1 MTTQNAPA
9 GTSAAA
15 ITATSPR
22 PVPAPAPPSWAWRR
36 GALILAGAAQLITIS
51 ALTSADPL
59 AVTWASLLLAI
70 APAPLAAATAFAPAP
85 VNRLAA
91 VIAVLVLVAGAAG
104 GIVHTGLFFVPAL
117 VVLAVGSVKLWR
129 EQPGA
134 RREVVLAMTRYL
146 TRDRIVIGAALTAP
160 LAVAAILLP
169 FRASWSNTNV
179 ALLLVVVV
187 VGVAVT
193 GNRVA
198 GGLAAV
204 VAALWFDFFFTV
216 PYYRFTIR
224 SRADVTTAVL
234 LLFTGL
240 VVSQLAARA
249 RRLRVVAVT
258 DAGYLAQIHETASL
272 AKSATVPEVVV
283 NHVREQ
289 LTALLDLDG
298 ARFEYGAL
306 LGHPPRLEPDGTVT
320 VRHSRWDVQLSGLP
334 AEEIELRTFGNG
346 QYYGRF
352 MLQARPGSRPSLQAR
367 LVAVTLAG
375 QAGQTFGVT
384 RAARSVS

>member
-1 MTTQNAPA
+1 MTTQNAPV
-9 GTSAAA
+9 GTSPAVSAP
-15 ITATSPR
+15 PR
-22 PVPAPAPPSWAWRR
+22 PAPVPAPPSWAWRR

-70 APAPLAAATAFAPAP
+70 APAPLAAVAAFAPAP

-91 VIAVLVLVAGAAG
+91 VIGVLVLVAGTAG

-117 VVLAVGSVKLWR
+117 VVLAVGSVKLWH
-129 EQPGA
+129 EQSGT
-134 RREVVLAMTRYL
+134 RREVLAMTGHL
-146 TRDRIVIGAALTAP
+146 TKDRIAIVAALAAP
-160 LAVAAILLP
+160 LAAAAVLLP

-187 VGVAVT
+187 VGVAAA

-204 VAALWFDFFFTV
+204 WAAVWFDFFFTV
-216 PYYRFTIR
+216 PYYRFTIH
-224 SRADVTTAVL
+224 SPADVTTAVL
-234 LLFTGL
+234 LLLTGL

-249 RRLRVVAVT
+249 RRLKVVAVT

-272 AKSATVPEVVV
+272 AKSATAPDVVV
-283 NHVREQ
+283 NHVRQQ
-289 LTALLDLDG
+289 LVGLLDLEG
-298 ARFEYGAL
+298 ARFEYGTL

-320 VRHSRWDVQLSGLP
+320 VGRSRWDVELAGLP

-352 MLQARPGSRPSLQAR
+352 MLSARPSSRPSLQAR

-375 QAGQTFGVT
+375 QAGRAFGATQT
-384 RAARSVS
+384 ARSVS